1 MYTARQELQF
11 GDPRTRIVAVKTNGG
26 SLAIKKLVGTD
37 EIVANTI
44 TTDGAYP
51 LQLGTT
57 NTIFEPT
64 GGCAYEVEQ

>member
-11 GDPRTRIVAVKTNGG
+11 SESRIRIVAVKTNGG

-37 EIVANTI
+37 EIVADTI
-44 TTDGAYP
+44 SADGVYP
-51 LQLGTT
+51 MQLGTS
-57 NTIFEPT
+57 NTIFVPT